1 MINLIGIDRKD
12 AVSKNNE
19 NGRDIMKNFKL
30 KLYFLLVLF
39 MGVTVIGCNDV
50 PNDPI
55 EEEGISG
62 SYFVGVANFE
72 SGTIIGATLDDDMRV
87 QRDNDTYDD
96 FDLNAVFLEMG
107 VTAEQLEMI
116 KGFLSEYTEQ
126 TDRNILDYSRMEKS
140 KLNWVNDL
148 RNNYKDM
155 VSNGEI
161 SEDEAMNLL
170 TNLNNTVR
178 NELIDYRRALDGE
191 LITARRQLT
200 TRISEILDEEQ
211 TKIWKEFTLDNHD
224 TFYGPPY

>member
-1 MINLIGIDRKD
+1 
-12 AVSKNNE
+12 
-19 NGRDIMKNFKL
+19 
-30 KLYFLLVLF
+30 
-39 MGVTVIGCNDV
+39 
-50 PNDPI
+50 
-55 EEEGISG
+55 
-62 SYFVGVANFE
+62 
-72 SGTIIGATLDDDMRV
+72 
-87 QRDNDTYDD
+87 
-96 FDLNAVFLEMG
+96 
-107 VTAEQLEMI
+107 
-116 KGFLSEYTEQ
+116 
-126 TDRNILDYSRMEKS
+126 MEKS